1 MSRNIKTSGSLTGK
15 STGEQLIYFQAVSRA
30 NRLALPA
37 NAKENRT
44 TGISGLKCS
53 GLSEKFNRAGY
64 WQKTFTG
71 LLLSKGGW
79 FSKRFALIWKVQA
92 LKSSRILFRLVPLA
106 QSTKGK
112 ESGYWPTPTTM
123 DYKGSCLKIAGKRTG
138 FLKHFLHMRYA
149 RTKSSFPHPTL
160 LEAMMGF
167 PTGWTELRPSVMP
180 SSHRSHTNSSK

>member
-1 MSRNIKTSGSLTGK
+1 MSRDTRKYGTSTDEG
-15 STGEQLIYFQAVSRA
+15 TGEQLIYFQAVSHA
-30 NRLALPA
+30 NRLVLPA
-37 NAKENRT
+37 SAKARQT
-44 TGISGLKCS
+44 TGISGLKCC
-53 GLSEKFNRAGY
+53 GLSKKFNHAGY

-71 LLLSKGGW
+71 LLLSKGAW
-79 FSKRFALIWKVQA
+79 FSKRFALTWKVQA
-92 LKSSRILFRLVPLA
+92 LKSNRTLFRLVPLA

-149 RTKSSFPHPTL
+149 TTRSSFPSPTL

-167 PTGWTELRPSVMP
+167 PTGWTELKPSATP
-180 SSHRSHTNSSK
+180 SYRRSHTNSSK